1 MTNART
7 FIVATM
13 IALAGCQ
20 GSGTVSKLAKEHAD
34 LTAAT
39 SATAEASKA
48 VGQAATDIGDANAL
62 IKAKAPETATETARI
77 DDGVSRLKAV
87 QTDLDATKA
96 TLTTEAG
103 KAKKI
108 EAALIASQDRV
119 HELESK
125 NSGLLN
131 TLLTLGT
138 VAGIGIAVLC
148 LFWLRNGNGAIFGF
162 GLFIACV
169 AAQWIIAYKAIIGIT
184 ALVAAGLYAAWTVY
198 RQNHIGSEL
207 VSTVEKL
214 KPVAGVSDALQTI
227 EQSKATKWFV
237 DVIQHLK
244 GVQKSAATATVPPS
258 SPIIPG
264 PVQQG

>member
-1 MTNART
+1 M
-7 FIVATM
+7 IV
-13 IALAGCQ
+13 LAGCQ
-20 GSGTVSKLAKEHAD
+20 GAGPVNKLAKEHAD

-39 SATAEASKA
+39 NATAEASKA

-77 DDGVSRLKAV
+77 DNGVSRLKAV
-87 QTDLDATKA
+87 ETSLDNTKTA
-96 TLTTEAG
+96 LTFEASKSVKME
-103 KAKKI
+103 KALV
-108 EAALIASQDRV
+108 AAQDRV
-119 HELESK
+119 RELESK

-237 DVIQHLK
+237 DVIQHI
-244 GVQKSAATATVPPS
+244 QSAPKSAVTNTVPPS
-258 SPIIPG
+258 SPIPG